1 MVLWTR
7 RTQIFGAAPACQ
19 WHMRE
24 MAPCGSFSE
33 LHSVAR
39 RPTFCGGVSGAKLSR
54 SAISSRMAL
63 LPRLMVSLTVCWL
76 WLLLALEDA
85 CTQRRQINQDT

>member
-1 MVLWTR
+1 M
-7 RTQIFGAAPACQ
+7 
-19 WHMRE
+19 
-24 MAPCGSFSE
+24 CGSFSE

-63 LPRLMVSLTVCWL
+63 LPRLIVSLTVWWL
-76 WLLLALEDA
+76 WLLLALADA
-85 CTQRRQINQDT
+85 CTRQYQGSG